1 MGRGDRI
8 RHKMALKEQKVG
20 KVEGGKGKGDKKVQ
34 KKLFSTRKNEV
45 GGIKRLEEGT
55 GAVRE
60 EAEVGEVFVRD
71 REGTKYYVRDG
82 NLVKEG
88 EEGGERRTQDD
99 DENVRYDD

>member
-1 MGRGDRI
+1 MGAWVGRGDRI
-8 RHKMALKEQKVG
+8 RHKMALKEQK
-20 KVEGGKGKGDKKVQ
+20 EGKGDKKVQ
-34 KKLFSTRKNEV
+34 KKLFTRKNEV

-60 EAEVGEVFVRD
+60 EAEVGEVFIRD

-88 EEGGERRTQDD
+88 EEEQSINQSGRNRHEKKW
-99 DENVRYDD
+99 NA

>member
-34 KKLFSTRKNEV
+34 KKLFTRKNEV